1 MSVIANIFVALV
13 ALEHF
18 YILVLQMFMWTSPR
32 GRKAF
37 RMSPQKAEATQV
49 MAANQGL
56 YNGILVAGL
65 VWSLVQRDPMF
76 AFQLKLFF
84 VGAVITAGLYGGLTV
99 SRRIAL
105 VQGVPAII
113 AFVLVLL
120 AGL

>member
-1 MSVIANIFVALV
+1 MSIIANIFVTLV
-13 ALEHF
+13 ALEHL
-18 YILVLQMFMWTSPR
+18 YILVLQMFLWTSPR

-49 MAANQGL
+49 LAANQGL
-56 YNGILVAGL
+56 YNGILMAGL

-105 VQGVPAII
+105 VQAVPAII

>member
-1 MSVIANIFVALV
+1 MSIIANIFVALI

-99 SRRIAL
+99 SRRIAM

-113 AFVLVLL
+113 TFVLVLL

>member
-1 MSVIANIFVALV
+1 MSIIANVFVALV

-49 MAANQGL
+49 LAANQGL
-56 YNGILVAGL
+56 YNGILAAGL

-105 VQGVPAII
+105 VQAVPAII

>member
-1 MSVIANIFVALV
+1 MSIVANFFIALI

-18 YILVLQMFMWTSPR
+18 YILIVQMFMWTAPR
-32 GRKAF
+32 GRKMF
-37 RMSPQKAEATQV
+37 RMTSEKAEITRV

-99 SRRIAL
+99 SRRIVM
-105 VQGVPAII
+105 VQGLPAII

-120 AGL
+120 AGI

>member
-1 MSVIANIFVALV
+1 MSIIANIFVALV

-18 YILVLQMFMWTSPR
+18 YILVLQMFLWTSPR

-49 MAANQGL
+49 LAANQGL
-56 YNGILVAGL
+56 YNGILMAGL

-105 VQGVPAII
+105 VQAVPAII

>member
-1 MSVIANIFVALV
+1 MSVLANGFVALV

-18 YILVLQMFMWTSPR
+18 YILVLQMFMWTGPR
-32 GRKAF
+32 GRKVF
-37 RMSPQKAEATQV
+37 RMNAQKAEITKA

-84 VGAVITAGLYGGLTV
+84 IGAVITAGLYGGLTV
-99 SRRIAL
+99 SRRIAIM
-105 VQGVPAII
+105 QGVPAII

-120 AGL
+120 AGF